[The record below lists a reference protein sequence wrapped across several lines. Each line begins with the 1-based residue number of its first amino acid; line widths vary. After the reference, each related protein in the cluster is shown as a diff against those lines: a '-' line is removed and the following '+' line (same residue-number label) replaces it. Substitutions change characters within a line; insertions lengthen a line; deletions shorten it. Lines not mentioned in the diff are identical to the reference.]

1 MANVTFGV
9 PSISKPTPAGIN
21 KWVRVATVV
30 IGIFLGWMNTNDL
43 ISEATQGI
51 INSLGGLILA
61 IINGV
66 APLFGINLVEN
77 EPINAEDVK
86 SMDNPKT
93 E

>member
-43 ISEATQGI
+43 IPENSQDI

-66 APLFGINLVEN
+66 APLFGINLSAN
-77 EPINAEDVK
+77 EQVPQEDIK
-86 SMDNPKT
+86 SMDNPKN
-93 E
+93 

>member
-43 ISEATQGI
+43 IPETSQDI

-66 APLFGINLVEN
+66 APLFGINLSAN
-77 EPINAEDVK
+77 EQVPQEDIK
-86 SMDNPKT
+86 SMDNPKN
-93 E
+93 